1 MSATNNKP
9 QQPELPPLIVP
20 PRPSVK
26 NLDEFLSM
34 SPEQQ
39 AGALH
44 AWRDFWFKPTPAVD
58 VRSGSRIVIPDPPAR
73 VETQGWK
80 QPPTKAE
87 LESTRDWKKF

>member
-26 NLDEFLSM
+26 NLDEFLSL

-39 AGALH
+39 AAALH
-44 AWRDFWFKPTPAVD
+44 AWQGFWLKAAPAVD
-58 VRSGSRIVIPDPPAR
+58 VPSGSRIVVPDPPVP
-73 VETQGWK
+73 VETQNWK
-80 QPPTKAE
+80 QPPTQE
-87 LESTRDWKKF
+87 ERESARDWNKF